1 MSYDICGG
9 CKKPTFRC
17 ECKDVT
23 TTLCATCRRP
33 MAETDRS
40 VCRKCFPGSDTEWR
54 DIATA
59 PLDGTRVLLA
69 WEGQPGVVIGWY
81 GPKLSTYGVNY
92 GDAWGNGEMWRDEAK
107 PQPTHWMPLP
117 KAPGKKS

>member
-1 MSYDICGG
+1 MSYDICQG
-9 CKKPTFRC
+9 CKLPTFRC
-17 ECKDVT
+17 ECKP
-23 TTLCATCRRP
+23 ASP
-33 MAETDRS
+33 
-40 VCRKCFPGSDTEWR
+40 WR

-69 WEGQPGVVIGWY
+69 WEGQPGVMIGFY

-117 KAPGKKS
+117 KAPEKKS